1 MDTLTLPTNL
11 NTSQYPIIDEDLL
24 EKYKQNRAVSN
35 TAYYILIIAYTIL
48 IIMGSIGNFF
58 VITAIKSNKSKFILF
73 FWKYIQQPLLKYSL
87 CSNEEIGIPMYTY
100 TYLQGDPNWT
110 IVFLNQ
116 LMTLALALTIWYLI
130 HIWKILCKTVQKPL
144 FDLNHPVYLGTVHT
158 YCIMHVINHI
168 VSCPIIISVFAQ
180 NIVLYLWK
188 IVAVW

>member
-1 MDTLTLPTNL
+1 MDMLTLPMNL

-87 CSNEEIGIPMYTY
+87 YSNKEIGIPMYTY
-100 TYLQGDPNWT
+100 TYLQGDPNWL
-110 IVFLNQ
+110 LNYFFSKPINDISISIDN
-116 LMTLALALTIWYLI
+116 LIFDPYL
-130 HIWKILCKTVQKPL
+130 K
-144 FDLNHPVYLGTVHT
+144 D
-158 YCIMHVINHI
+158 IM
-168 VSCPIIISVFAQ
+168 
-180 NIVLYLWK
+180 
-188 IVAVW
+188 

>member
-1 MDTLTLPTNL
+1 MPNL
-11 NTSQYPIIDEDLL
+11 AHWLMHHQ
-24 EKYKQNRAVSN
+24 
-35 TAYYILIIAYTIL
+35 
-48 IIMGSIGNFF
+48 
-58 VITAIKSNKSKFILF
+58 
-73 FWKYIQQPLLKYSL
+73 LKYSL
-87 CSNEEIGIPMYTY
+87 YSNKEIGIPMYTY

-116 LMTLALALTIWYLI
+116 LMTLALAMKIWYLI

-180 NIVLYLWK
+180 NIVHTVSVKNCSCLVDISLK
-188 IVAVW
+188 FAQN